1 MNDIG
6 YENLGI
12 AVIRMAAVDYKKALH
27 ELQKNPTHCLALAT
41 KKECEDFF
49 RNRLNNFTNVDID
62 GEYIINH
69 FQNEIMMNFTKR
81 KRR

>member
-1 MNDIG
+1 
-6 YENLGI
+6 
-12 AVIRMAAVDYKKALH
+12 MAAVDYKKALH

-49 RNRLNNFTNVDID
+49 LNRLNNFTNVDID

-69 FQNEIMMNFTKR
+69 LRNEVNRNSAKR
-81 KRR
+81 KHR

>member
-69 FQNEIMMNFTKR
+69 LQNEIMMNFTKR